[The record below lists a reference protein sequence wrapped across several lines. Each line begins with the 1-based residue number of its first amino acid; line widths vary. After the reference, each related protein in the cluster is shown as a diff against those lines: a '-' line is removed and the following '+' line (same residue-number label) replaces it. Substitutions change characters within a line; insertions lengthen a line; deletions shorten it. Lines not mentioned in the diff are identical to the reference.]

1 MASSCRTPS
10 SALTTSGHGSD
21 SHGADPVLLAQMLEM
36 GVSRN
41 IAIRVGNTNFI
52 NIVIS
57 LLIKIEFD
65 FVKYIPFYCCLFSVA
80 FFQHV
85 ATYITY

>member
-41 IAIRVGNTNFI
+41 IAIRVGNFI
-52 NIVIS
+52 NFLIS

-65 FVKYIPFYCCLFSVA
+65 FVKYIPFYCCLF
-80 FFQHV
+80 
-85 ATYITY
+85 